1 MEEISTILWDVG
13 GVLLT
18 NGWDRTQR
26 EAVLAHFSLDESEF
40 ERRHAALDAAWERDE
55 LTADEYMRRTVF
67 YEPRSFTP
75 GEFLEAVRAESRLLE
90 DSAIGIL
97 RGLSASEEYV
107 LATVNNE
114 SRALN
119 EYRIAKF
126 DLLDEFDAFFSS
138 CYLGLRKPD
147 RKIYQLAL
155 DVLQRDPEET
165 VFIDD
170 RAENV
175 AAAALLG
182 IHGVRYEGS
191 AALAGALERLGV
203 RVRQDRPEGRVL
215 REA

>member
-170 RAENV
+170 REENV
-175 AAAALLG
+175 AAAASLG

-203 RVRQDRPEGRVL
+203 RVRQDRPESRVL